1 MIEDL
6 LRRYDIRLDTDQGQH
21 FLDDEA
27 LLRREV
33 DEADLDGDETVLEI
47 GAGLGTLTKE
57 IARQADL
64 VHAVERDTR
73 LIDALEQ
80 ETGGFENIEIIEGD
94 ILEIDWPDFDICI
107 SNPPYEISAELIERL
122 GRAGKLSVL
131 TLQKAFAQKL
141 VAEPGSGEY
150 SRMTVMANYY
160 FIPVYLQDI
169 PAASF
174 SPEPEVES
182 ALVKLFP
189 REKKP
194 ETGDEEAF
202 FTLVRALFTHKR
214 KKVRNAFVDAR
225 HILDITKDRGKE
237 LQDELPYSEER
248 VINLDLQQLAEISS
262 WLEGRL

>member
-21 FLDDEA
+21 FLDDETV
-27 LLRREV
+27 LRREV
-33 DEADLDGDETVLEI
+33 DEADLSGDETVLEI
-47 GAGLGTLTKE
+47 GAGLGTLTTE
-57 IARQADL
+57 IARQAGT
-64 VHAVERDTR
+64 VRAVERDKR

-80 ETGGFENIEIIEGD
+80 ETGRFDNIEIIEGD
-94 ILEIDWPDFDICI
+94 VLELEWPAFDVCI

-122 GRAGKLSVL
+122 GKEGKLSVL
-131 TLQKAFAQKL
+131 TLQRAFAQKL
-141 VAEPGSGEY
+141 IVEPGSSAY

-160 FIPVYLQDI
+160 FIPVYLQDV

-174 SPEPEVES
+174 YPEPDVES

-194 ETGDEEAF
+194 DTADEDTF
-202 FTLVRALFTHKR
+202 FTIVRALFTHKR

-225 HILDITKDRGKE
+225 HILDISKDRGKE
-237 LQDELPYSEER
+237 LRDDVPYSEER
-248 VINLDLQQLAEISS
+248 VINLQLKQLAEISS